1 MKKKIVVQIPCL
13 NEEKGISNVIKQ
25 IKKITPKSRIIV
37 YDNGSQAQ
45 SVQIAKKN
53 GVEVRF
59 INKKGKGNVVRS
71 MFSDKID
78 ADYLVMVD
86 GDNTYDLSNL
96 NKMLE
101 LMEKFNYD
109 MIVGKRVH

>member
-13 NEEKGISNVIKQ
+13 NEEKGIADVIKQ

-37 YDNGSQAQ
+37 YDNGSKDRT
-45 SVQIAKKN
+45 VQIAKKN
-53 GVEVRF
+53 GAEVRF
-59 INKKGKGNVVRS
+59 INKKRKGNVVRS

-78 ADYLVMVD
+78 ADYFVMVD

-96 NKMLE
+96 NKC
-101 LMEKFNYD
+101 
-109 MIVGKRVH
+109 